1 MKNAVTKKIFLFLFL
16 PLNLL
21 PAKAQLTMYNNP
33 KYLESFI
40 VNHNVR
46 MTAEK
51 ILTRQTDSIRSNTNR
66 VQNSLLQV
74 VALRT
79 VVYNALTEVNDLL
92 KDGRVMTY
100 MTTLITDILEEA
112 TLIIQMA
119 ADDPELMIFAIRS
132 VNSIKTQALELYD
145 EISKFTNKGGAEAM
159 MTGGTRDELLRKITQ
174 RLQLL
179 RGSLFAMHS
188 SLYWKKMAGVWNSLN
203 PFSTW
208 INQDKRIIDRILLE
222 VKML

>member
-1 MKNAVTKKIFLFLFL
+1 MKKVFLFLL
-16 PLNLL
+16 LLLNLL
-21 PAKAQLTMYNNP
+21 PARAQLTMYNNP
-33 KYLESFI
+33 RYLESFI
-40 VNHNVR
+40 VNHNTR
-46 MTAEK
+46 MAAEK

-66 VQNSLLQV
+66 MQSSLLQL

-79 VVYNALTEVNDLL
+79 MVYNSLTEVNELL
-92 KDGRVMTY
+92 KDGRVMTN
-100 MTTLITDILEEA
+100 MTTLVSDILQET

-119 ADDPELMIFAIRS
+119 AEDPELMIFATRS

-145 EISKFTNKGGAEAM
+145 EVSGFTNKGGTEAM
-159 MTGGTRDELLRKITQ
+159 MNNGTRDELLRKMTQ

-208 INQDKRIIDRILLE
+208 VNRDKQIIGRILLE
-222 VKML
+222 ARML

>member
-1 MKNAVTKKIFLFLFL
+1 MKKILLFLL
-16 PLNLL
+16 LSLSLL
-21 PAKAQLTMYNNP
+21 PATAQMTMYNNP

-40 VNHNVR
+40 INHNAR
-46 MTAEK
+46 RAAEK
-51 ILTRQTDSIRSNTNR
+51 ILTRQTDSIRSNTSR
-66 VQNSLLQV
+66 MQSGLLQL

-79 VVYNALTEVNDLL
+79 MVYNSLTEVNDLL

-100 MTTLITDILEEA
+100 MTTLVSDILEET

-119 ADDPELMIFAIRS
+119 AEDPELMIFATRS

-145 EISKFTNKGGAEAM
+145 EISGFTNKGGTEAM
-159 MTGGTRDELLRKITQ
+159 MNNGTRDELLRKITQ

-188 SLYWKKMAGVWNSLN
+188 SLYWKKMAGVWNSLS

-222 VKML
+222 AKML